1 MAGINT
7 YYIGLTRQANTLLPV
22 ETTTATFPAYANV
35 IATAE
40 GLNLNYYVVTLER
53 DRRFNS
59 LDFPSEFFDQIE
71 TTLGITLVDGDVF
84 TTTPFQNGLNKE
96 LKQLLKLEIA
106 AATRAADGLRSTYD
120 ITQLPTKYSG
130 NNVTDTPNVGGLVE
144 GRPWS

>member
-130 NNVTDTPNVGGLVE
+130 NNVTDNPNVGGLVE